1 MSISAIPTAAPSD
14 PIGNFRGYNRLR
26 SPDFASGEWT
36 GPRRSS
42 SRRNGWIRD
51 RVFAAL
57 TRVRDRWFEITS
69 VKVVEILG
77 GHVVSGLGRD
87 FGEGGGLVVAEAIH
101 CLLRHV
107 AML

>member
-1 MSISAIPTAAPSD
+1 MP
-14 PIGNFRGYNRLR
+14 NRLCKAAMTEGLADPWGR
-26 SPDFASGEWT
+26 ATDRHVTLYRRWAESGA
-36 GPRRSS
+36 GLLLSGNIQIDRR
-42 SRRNGWIRD
+42 
-51 RVFAAL
+51 
-57 TRVRDRWFEITS
+57 ITS

>member
-1 MSISAIPTAAPSD
+1 MPKAALRPISRTEEFTAAGCAFAPAHT
-14 PIGNFRGYNRLR
+14 RL
-26 SPDFASGEWT
+26 
-36 GPRRSS
+36 
-42 SRRNGWIRD
+42 SRNH
-51 RVFAAL
+51 AAL
-57 TRVRDRWFEITS
+57 CQIDRLWITS

-107 AML
+107 

>member
-1 MSISAIPTAAPSD
+1 M
-14 PIGNFRGYNRLR
+14 Y
-26 SPDFASGEWT
+26 
-36 GPRRSS
+36 
-42 SRRNGWIRD
+42 
-51 RVFAAL
+51 L
-57 TRVRDRWFEITS
+57 TVHNSFSITS